1 MSPVAQQAP
10 AGTPS
15 PSHAF
20 LRAKFRDVARMSA
33 PRTKAEHLQSIHDLS
48 FLLVV
53 WARTYR
59 AAWDHEDT
67 PPGVVEYLADVVDGL
82 ALSAEEGELERSRE
96 DTLKRLRAR
105 AKEAESDTDK
115 TPVKSTKDNK
125 ATATSPI
132 LASSIHLTFTGPQD
146 ASDCHPGLSQ
156 SLSGRTLVE
165 SPSETLFTTPCGAP
179 DASSL
184 AATPELP
191 VPTTTTTISIP
202 PPTELE
208 TIPEPTSP
216 ETSEA
221 APQSALTSPKP
232 RPASEIPRPPA
243 EHAASAPPDLTF
255 AFPSTDRPPSHRTST
270 EHLHRSSHEHLHRS
284 SSEHLH
290 PSPSRA
296 RRGLAKSF
304 SSTVRSLVSVSSRAS
319 EDDHS
324 HSGHSFT
331 SSSATAHSTAASS
344 TDGHADSSAT
354 TVSANNSPT
363 PSRKWSGLLG
373 RTDGSVR
380 EHPAKLRKRHVSMHA
395 RAATAPA
402 GELHT
407 KAVSMGLGEIPQ
419 GLSEVPA
426 EGEGEGGGG
435 GEKGETEGV
444 RETTREDERGEG
456 ESRALSP
463 DARSYAS
470 DALAVG

>member
-1 MSPVAQQAP
+1 
-10 AGTPS
+10 
-15 PSHAF
+15 
-20 LRAKFRDVARMSA
+20 
-33 PRTKAEHLQSIHDLS
+33 
-48 FLLVV
+48 
-53 WARTYR
+53 
-59 AAWDHEDT
+59 
-67 PPGVVEYLADVVDGL
+67 
-82 ALSAEEGELERSRE
+82 
-96 DTLKRLRAR
+96 
-105 AKEAESDTDK
+105 
-115 TPVKSTKDNK
+115 
-125 ATATSPI
+125 
-132 LASSIHLTFTGPQD
+132 
-146 ASDCHPGLSQ
+146 
-156 SLSGRTLVE
+156 RTLVE

-284 SSEHLH
+284 SNEHLH

-324 HSGHSFT
+324 HSGHS
-331 SSSATAHSTAASS
+331 SSATGHSTAASS

-407 KAVSMGLGEIPQ
+407 RAVSMGLGEIPQ

-426 EGEGEGGGG
+426 EGEGEVS
-435 GEKGETEGV
+435 ETRPRDGDTSKVVEGV
-444 RETTREDERGEG
+444 RRARRRG
-456 ESRALSP
+456 
-463 DARSYAS
+463 
-470 DALAVG
+470 